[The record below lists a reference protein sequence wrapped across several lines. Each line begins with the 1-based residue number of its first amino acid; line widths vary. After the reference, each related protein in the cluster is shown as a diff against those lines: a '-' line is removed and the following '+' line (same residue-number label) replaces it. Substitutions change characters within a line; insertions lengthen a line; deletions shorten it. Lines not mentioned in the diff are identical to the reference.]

1 LTFFSIITF
10 IDILDIVVLA
20 ILTYQVLI
28 IFSRTRASQLIL
40 GIFYFAVVFV
50 IAFVLGMTATIWV
63 FEKLAGLLAIAL
75 LIIFQPELRNFF
87 ERAGRRGFLLAP
99 HNVPEVE
106 DVENMLDTIS
116 QAMQELSEDHTGV
129 LIVIEGEIPL
139 NEYINI
145 GERINAEVR
154 KDLLKAIFYKGNP
167 LHDGAV
173 IIRDGRIASAR
184 SFLPSSDSRDIPSH
198 LGTRHRA
205 ALGITEISDAVSL
218 VVSEETG
225 HLSLFHSGKP
235 AFRLTPNTLR
245 HMIKGIIIPET
256 SRETPYYQFRTGLER
271 YFKRGQ
277 KPSSKPV
284 PEAPEVVASDD
295 ETPDEVAEIQPD
307 GAASQPRN
315 TADGGEQD

>member
-1 LTFFSIITF
+1 MGFRETC
-10 IDILDIVVLA
+10 
-20 ILTYQVLI
+20 
-28 IFSRTRASQLIL
+28 
-40 GIFYFAVVFV
+40 
-50 IAFVLGMTATIWV
+50 
-63 FEKLAGLLAIAL
+63 
-75 LIIFQPELRNFF
+75 FF
-87 ERAGRRGFLLAP
+87 ERAGRRGILFAATPAP
-99 HNVPEVE
+99 ESE
-106 DVENMLDTIS
+106 DVEVMLDTVV
-116 QAMQELSEDHTGV
+116 QAMEELSEDHTGA

-235 AFRLTPNTLR
+235 ALRLTPNTLR
-245 HMIKGIIIPET
+245 HMVKGIIIPDT
-256 SRETPYYQFRTGLER
+256 TREATYYSFKSGLGR
-271 YFKRGQ
+271 YFKRGPRPAEVEKSAVQ
-277 KPSSKPV
+277 QAGVMGDGPPVSEAEEAEKV
-284 PEAPEVVASDD
+284 PEKTAAEVS
-295 ETPDEVAEIQPD
+295 ETAT
-307 GAASQPRN
+307 N
-315 TADGGEQD
+315 GGEAE